1 MIRYS
6 HVKHTSRSPSVNTAI
21 FFTFKFYILLTLAT
35 CYLIFLGHEQ
45 EIEELMVG
53 LETYLV
59 SNIKPL
65 PVCLHDVCTCERII
79 L

>member
-35 CYLIFLGHEQ
+35 CYLIFLGDEQ

-59 SNIKPL
+59 L
-65 PVCLHDVCTCERII
+65 QCPVKIYQTFPNLDY
-79 L
+79 LNSF